1 MSDKDDEVVHDINV
15 FPEFYP
21 STSKLSTESLENLVI
36 AIMKLT
42 DEQGLL
48 VSINPYNLL
57 QDWVLRMYPE
67 NIRKAWRRTKK

>member
-1 MSDKDDEVVHDINV
+1 MSDKEDDVVHDINT

-21 STSKLSTESLENLVI
+21 STSKLSSESLENLAI

-57 QDWVLRMYPE
+57 QDWVLRKYPE
-67 NIRKAWRRTKK
+67 NIRKVWRRTKK

>member
-1 MSDKDDEVVHDINV
+1 MSNKEDEIAHDINV

-21 STSKLSTESLENLVI
+21 STSKLSSESLEVLAI
-36 AIMKLT
+36 AMSKLT

-67 NIRKAWRRTKK
+67 NIRKVWKRTKK

>member
-1 MSDKDDEVVHDINV
+1 MSDKEEVVHDVNV
-15 FPEFYP
+15 FPDFYP
-21 STSKLSTESLENLVI
+21 STSKLSPESLEALAI

-48 VSINPYNLL
+48 VAINPYNLL

-67 NIRKAWRRTKK
+67 NIRKVWKRTKK

>member
-1 MSDKDDEVVHDINV
+1 MSDKEDEVVHDINV
-15 FPEFYP
+15 FPDFYP
-21 STSKLSTESLENLVI
+21 STSRLSPESLEVLAI
-36 AIMKLT
+36 AMSKLT

-67 NIRKAWRRTKK
+67 NIRKVWKRTKK

>member
-1 MSDKDDEVVHDINV
+1 MSDKENEVVHDINV
-15 FPEFYP
+15 FPDFYP
-21 STSKLSTESLENLVI
+21 STSRLSSESLEILAI
-36 AIMKLT
+36 AMSKLT

-67 NIRKAWRRTKK
+67 NIRKVWKRTKK

>member
-1 MSDKDDEVVHDINV
+1 MSDNEDEVVHDINV
-15 FPEFYP
+15 FPEFYS

-57 QDWVLRMYPE
+57 QDWVIRMYPE
-67 NIRKAWRRTKK
+67 NIRKVWKRAKK

>member
-1 MSDKDDEVVHDINV
+1 MSDKEDEVVHDINV

-21 STSKLSTESLENLVI
+21 STSKLSSESLEALAI

-48 VSINPYNLL
+48 VAINPYNLL

-67 NIRKAWRRTKK
+67 NIRKVWKRTKK

>member
-1 MSDKDDEVVHDINV
+1 MSDKEDEVIDVNV
-15 FPEFYP
+15 FPDFYP
-21 STSKLSTESLENLVI
+21 STSRLSPESLEALAI
-36 AIMKLT
+36 AMSRLT

-67 NIRKAWRRTKK
+67 NIRKVWRRTKK